1 MRISDWSSDVCSSDL
16 CAWANLAT
24 LKKSALRRVSSRSLL
39 PVSVPARGMVTSS
52 FEPDRSAGSKL
63 SRVEKPGKV
72 PVNTSTSYLVAN
84 ASVRAEEHTAEL
96 QALMRNTDAVFCLK
110 KKIETEDR
118 DTKS

>member
-72 PVNTSTSYLVAN
+72 PVNTSPSYLVAMIGRTHVCTPVTN
-84 ASVRAEEHTAEL
+84 AQHVCRLLLASKNIQIGHNHSIT
-96 QALMRNTDAVFCLK
+96 Q
-110 KKIETEDR
+110 
-118 DTKS
+118 